1 MRIDSPSTS
10 PSTSQPAA
18 IPSRIHRADQPRRNL
33 LDIDPEQATAWA
45 CAIACAI
52 IFTLLGAGGLDLGS
66 AEARLG
72 LAAGGQIGP
81 FGQVYGYWAPDLWP
95 VPVFT
100 SQVWAF
106 FEENGRATTA
116 AVRWPAAIAGVI
128 AGLILA
134 ARLME
139 TARPRAGVFF
149 ALCWFGS
156 LAMID
161 RSSSTG
167 LDLFL
172 GLASVAALDRM
183 LSKGSDWVAGLWA
196 AVGFLSGGW
205 PPLVII
211 GLAVI
216 VIGRKSADFSYKLL
230 VPPLIAAA
238 AWSAWALR
246 VAPTEAWASA
256 LAMPLTM
263 KPSWYLAF
271 GVVGIGLP
279 WSLFASIYPTSAV
292 RAHCKPATRSLVK
305 NWLQIALAAIIAGTL
320 VPGLATASRLP
331 ALAGL
336 LVASAIVLDTAWDGA
351 LAGRGKRIFFGG
363 SLALVLLWLAMG
375 LAGGLHLAFNVPYYR
390 AVGVFLVLGLVPIVS
405 LGFIGFER
413 RNARFVL
420 VSLGIMA
427 LSIKLAYSGCYAP
440 EWNYRL
446 SQGPWGRALGQWVM
460 PRWPVYTFHDW
471 SPDLAFAIGRP
482 VRQLKSPQH
491 LSFEEPNISKFVLLL
506 ESEFLNWPS
515 NAPALKKLSQFL
527 DESGGVRV
535 VARTAGYLPTPFGT
549 RETAEK

>member
-1 MRIDSPSTS
+1 MRTDLSTQS
-10 PSTSQPAA
+10 SSHPAA
-18 IPSRIHRADQPRRNL
+18 AASRSHRADQPRRNP
-33 LDIDPEQATAWA
+33 LDLDPERTAAWVWV
-45 CAIACAI
+45 IACSVVFI
-52 IFTLLGAGGLDLGS
+52 LLGAGGLDLGS

-72 LAAGGQIGP
+72 LAAGGKLGP
-81 FGQVYGYWAPDLWP
+81 FGQIYGYWAPDLWP
-95 VPVFT
+95 VPVFI

-106 FEENGRATTA
+106 FEENGRATSA

-134 ARLME
+134 SRLMK
-139 TARPRAGVFF
+139 TARPRTGAFF
-149 ALCWFGS
+149 ALCWCGG

-172 GLASVAALDRM
+172 GLATVAALDRM
-183 LSKGSDWVAGLWA
+183 LGHGSDWIAGLWA
-196 AVGFLSGGW
+196 AVAFLSGGW
-205 PPLVII
+205 PPLVVI
-211 GLAVI
+211 GLAII
-216 VIGRKSADFSYKLL
+216 VIGRRSAGFSPKLF

-238 AWSAWALR
+238 AWSAWAIR
-246 VAPTEAWASA
+246 VAPAEAWASA
-256 LAMPLTM
+256 LTLPLTL

-279 WSLFASIYPTSAV
+279 WILFAPIFPTSAV
-292 RAHCKPATRSLVK
+292 RERCNPATRSLVK
-305 NWLQIALAAIIAGTL
+305 SWCQIALAAIIAGTL

-336 LVASAIVLDTAWDGA
+336 LIASAVVLDAAWDEA
-351 LAGRGKRIFFGG
+351 LTGRAKRIFFGG

-375 LAGGLHLAFNVPYYR
+375 MAGGLHLAFNVPYYR
-390 AVGVFLVLGLVPIVS
+390 AIGVFLLLGLFPIAS
-405 LGFIGFER
+405 LGFIGFEN
-413 RNARFVL
+413 RNARQIL
-420 VSLGIMA
+420 VSLGILA
-427 LSIKLAYSGCYAP
+427 LSIKLAYSGYYAP
-440 EWNYRL
+440 EWNYRF

-491 LSFEEPNISKFVLLL
+491 LAFEEPNISKFVLLL

-515 NAPALKKLSQFL
+515 NALALKKLSQFL

-535 VARTAGYLPTPFGT
+535 IARTDGYLPTPFGT
-549 RETAEK
+549 RETAEQ